1 MQFIQ
6 SNPELNNWI
15 KVEGLFFKP
24 VLYENYK
31 ILFGYNLQMFIF
43 AWVIFQMSVLQ
54 ITTIYK

>member
-15 KVEGLFFKP
+15 KVEGLFSKP
-24 VLYENYK
+24 VLYKNYK

-43 AWVIFQMSVLQ
+43 VWVIFQMSVLQ